1 MKVTFDKNWIHTV
14 TIQGEFTGPYFNLDI
29 SPAGAYELL
38 LALEAVRTEL
48 IDLAT
53 NYYDCT
59 ECGQTHHNDVKIC
72 PLLSHRE
79 ADLLEFEGFVR
90 EKLSH
95 GEEVLDLPDFDTFCQ
110 ELDQDQRPEGSAF

>member
-1 MKVTFDKNWIHTV
+1 MKVTFDKGLHTV
-14 TIQGEFTGPYFNLDI
+14 TIQGDFTGPYINLNI
-29 SPAGAYELL
+29 SPSTAYELL
-38 LALEAVRTEL
+38 LALDAIHAALHDMTF
-48 IDLAT
+48 
-53 NYYDCT
+53 NYHACA
-59 ECGQTHHNDVKIC
+59 ECSQTHHNDVKIC

-79 ADLLEFEGFVR
+79 VDLSEFEGFVR